1 MTNKMRTI
9 SKNGSYSYVIIKENY
24 PQLAQERT
32 LAKDNKYLKSKK
44 YAFICKTVCA
54 DKSEFIG
61 FIKYSND
68 LQALQ
73 NEASD
78 FVSWYNYPIGLY
90 KDTQGN
96 ISQFK

>member
-1 MTNKMRTI
+1 MNTI
-9 SKNGSYSYVIIKENY
+9 ENGGYSYVIIKENY
-24 PQLAQERT
+24 PQLAQLTT
-32 LAKDNKYLKSKK
+32 LASDNKYLKSKK
-44 YAFICKTVCA
+44 YAFICKTVCS

-73 NEASD
+73 NDANS

-90 KDTQGN
+90 KEIQGN
-96 ISQFK
+96 ILHLS